1 MAFRIYNPYVTAFI
15 ATIGGMLFGFD
26 ISSVSSFINQKHYQ
40 DYFNKPDSLTQGG
53 ITASMPGGS
62 FLGCLCSGYLSDK
75 LGRKPVIQLSA
86 IIWMIG
92 AAVQCSSQN
101 IGQLIAGRVIA
112 GVAIGFASSQ
122 VPVYISEISPKNI
135 RGRLGG
141 LFQWAVTWGI
151 MIMFYIGYGCSFI
164 DSTTSFRLAWGLQM
178 VPGFILLC
186 GTLILPESPRWLAS
200 KDKWEEAIETIAN
213 VQGGGD
219 VNHPQVLIEVE
230 EIKEVVRIERESADV
245 KILDLFKKDSLNRT
259 MVGIWGQIWQQLCG
273 MNVLMYY
280 IVYIFSMAGYEGDAT
295 LVSSSI
301 QYVINVVMTIPALLF
316 LDKVGRR
323 AVLLTGAALMMI
335 FLFAIAGILA
345 TYSYSVDEVDG
356 NDQIKIKLPKD
367 NKSASNAVIACSY
380 LFVASYAPT
389 WGPTMWLYCSEIFP
403 MRQRALANGIA
414 ASANWIFNFAIA
426 MFTPVSFRNITWK
439 TYIIFGVFCI
449 AMFIH
454 VFLLFPET
462 KGKSLEEINQIW
474 EERIPAWRTASFEP
488 KRPSLSA
495 IKEVNG
501 GRAPSVEED
510 KAVTN
515 HQEADN
521 GNKQQPQ
528 QAENIEHV

>member
-1 MAFRIYNPYVTAFI
+1 MGFRVYNPYVTAFI

-26 ISSVSSFINQKHYQ
+26 ISSVSSFINQPPYKE
-40 DYFNKPDSLTQGG
+40 YFNYPDSLTQGG

-62 FLGCLCSGYLSDK
+62 FLGCLGAGFLSDK
-75 LGRKPVIQLSA
+75 LGRKRVIQLSS
-86 IIWMIG
+86 IIWMVG
-92 AAVQCSSQN
+92 AAIQCSAQN

-112 GVAIGFASSQ
+112 GVAVGFASSQ

-151 MIMFYIGYGCSFI
+151 MIMFYIGYGCSYI
-164 DSTTSFRLAWGLQM
+164 ESTASFRLAWGIQM

-200 KDKWEEAIETIAN
+200 KDRWEEAIETISH

-219 VNHPQVLIEVE
+219 VNHPQVLVEVE
-230 EIKEVVRIERESADV
+230 EIKETVRIEREAAEVS
-245 KILDLFKKDSLNRT
+245 ILDLFKKDSLLRT
-259 MVGIWGQIWQQLCG
+259 SVGLWGQIYQQLCG

-280 IVYIFSMAGYEGDAT
+280 IVYIFSMAGFEGDAT

-301 QYVINVVMTIPALLF
+301 QYVINVVMTVPALLF

-323 AVLLTGAALMMI
+323 PILLTGAVLMWI
-335 FLFAIAGILA
+335 FLFAIAGLLA
-345 TYSYSVDEVDG
+345 TYGYPVDSVDG
-356 NDQIKIKLPKD
+356 NDEIRLKIPKSD
-367 NKSASNAVIACSY
+367 KKASNAIIACSY

-403 MRQRALANGIA
+403 LRQRATANGLA

-426 MFTPVSFRNITWK
+426 MFTPAAFKNITWK
-439 TYIIFGVFCI
+439 TYIIFGVFCVV
-449 AMFIH
+449 MFIH
-454 VFLLFPET
+454 VFFLFPET

-474 EERIPAWRTASFEP
+474 EKKIPAWKTASFEP
-488 KRPSLSA
+488 ERPSLSE
-495 IKEVNG
+495 IKETDG
-501 GRAPSVEED
+501 GRAPSLD
-510 KAVTN
+510 NSKAVTN
-515 HQEADN
+515 HEEGN
-521 GNKQQPQ
+521 GQPQ
-528 QAENIEHV
+528 HRENLEV